1 MLLSRK
7 PERQEDD
14 SILFR
19 LQNQLQQEQL
29 TKIYNAL
36 LINLKQY
43 LKNDRITIQMQ
54 LMDDTRND
62 SNKLYTD
69 EDKFRFMEKK
79 NKELTKLKQNFDLDF
94 N

>member
-1 MLLSRK
+1 
-7 PERQEDD
+7 
-14 SILFR
+14 
-19 LQNQLQQEQL
+19 LQQEQL

-43 LKNDRITIQMQ
+43 LKNDGITIKMQ
-54 LMDDTRND
+54 LLDDPGQD

-79 NKELTKLKQNFDLDF
+79 NHELTKLKQNFDLDF